1 MQLQAKNQKISI
13 HQFSIVLKI
22 DFVFPFILIPQ
33 YNIFPNFCQFSKYES
48 IFDHY
53 AAKDAEQVFIPSKNL
68 TSSLFKFD
76 DTLAWCKKSENFL
89 ERFWGNAAEKWIMY
103 NQKSW
108 RTDKQIKHFSYS
120 TSYVILV
127 FHRPSIVFSSKFKLT
142 FL

>member
-1 MQLQAKNQKISI
+1 MVQFDIKKGLFQNNSTQLPEFKLLQLQAKNQKISI

-22 DFVFPFILIPQ
+22 DFVSPFILIPQ

-76 DTLAWCKKSENFL
+76 DTLA
-89 ERFWGNAAEKWIMY
+89 
-103 NQKSW
+103 
-108 RTDKQIKHFSYS
+108 
-120 TSYVILV
+120 
-127 FHRPSIVFSSKFKLT
+127 
-142 FL
+142 

>member
-1 MQLQAKNQKISI
+1 MVQFDIKKGLFQNNSTQLPEFKLLQLQAKNQKISI

-76 DTLAWCKKSENFL
+76 DTLA
-89 ERFWGNAAEKWIMY
+89 
-103 NQKSW
+103 
-108 RTDKQIKHFSYS
+108 
-120 TSYVILV
+120 
-127 FHRPSIVFSSKFKLT
+127 
-142 FL
+142 